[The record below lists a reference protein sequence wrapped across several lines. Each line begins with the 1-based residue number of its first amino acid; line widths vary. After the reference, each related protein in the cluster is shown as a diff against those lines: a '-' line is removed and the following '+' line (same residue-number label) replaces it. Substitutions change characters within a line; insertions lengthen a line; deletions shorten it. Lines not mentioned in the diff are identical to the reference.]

1 MTPRERAHELLA
13 AVDVPLGTLRR
24 DPEGATWLPTPVRE
38 ASSIDDDVRR
48 DVARFVEGERFLRLD
63 SDVGADPLF
72 TARVLQALPER
83 PAGTG
88 LSPHQRLMILAAS
101 YAAAGVVGWLV
112 LGALASETVAGWADA
127 AHGWIESADAAPGA
141 AAMMAV
147 LALAVFAFLAR
158 RTHTPA

>member
-1 MTPRERAHELLA
+1 MTPRERAHELLC

-24 DPEGATWLPTPVRE
+24 DPEGSTWLPEPVRE
-38 ASSIDDDVRR
+38 ASSVDAHVRR
-48 DVARFVEGERFLRLD
+48 DIERFVEGERFLRLD
-63 SDVGADPLF
+63 SDVGSDPLF

-88 LSPHQRLMILAAS
+88 LSPQSRLMILAAS
-101 YAAAGVVGWLV
+101 YAAAGIVGWVV
-112 LGALASETVAGWADA
+112 LGALASETVASWAEA

-147 LALAVFAFLAR
+147 LAVTVVAFLAR